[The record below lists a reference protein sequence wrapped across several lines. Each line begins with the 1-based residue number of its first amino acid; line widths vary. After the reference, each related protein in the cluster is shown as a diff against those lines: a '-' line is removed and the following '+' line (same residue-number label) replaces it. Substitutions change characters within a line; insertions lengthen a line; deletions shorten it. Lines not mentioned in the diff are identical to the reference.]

1 MRKFGYSLR
10 ISAIAAM
17 STAGLLTYELVDGS
31 VDGHKFL
38 KFIQGKLIPDMRYMM
53 EKVTVLYSLWII
65 VPFIMCNLSFKL

>member
-1 MRKFGYSLR
+1 
-10 ISAIAAM
+10 M
-17 STAGLLTYELVDGS
+17 STAGLVTYELVDGS